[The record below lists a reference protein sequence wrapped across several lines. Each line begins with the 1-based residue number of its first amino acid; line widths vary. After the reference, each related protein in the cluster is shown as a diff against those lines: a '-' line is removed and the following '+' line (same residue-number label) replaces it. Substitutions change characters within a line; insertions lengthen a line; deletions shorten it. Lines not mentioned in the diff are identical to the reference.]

1 MEFTEAIDR
10 MPCKEVMD
18 KKYQTRK
25 SPAFHAKDC
34 KNLIKKGKDGNYMS
48 KPDSNGTYKWVKIVD
63 NNQTRKVKG
72 KAYYIHDN
80 GGRPFKVIVDTKSV
94 SIYKNTAKYP
104 EEERYDGLV
113 SLLSPKE
120 IFVGKSSGKSYMS
133 DHTPSKAKEF
143 IGNSILLELSAKKY
157 MYIGTEIYTFE
168 TEDVIESYYSL
179 VGNNDVPYPIAL
191 GTETIYF
198 MLDHTYVNRE
208 MVSFPK
214 MKTVDW
220 EGAYAMYYGFR
231 DPVSGNTTEAMEDE
245 KKKVNLE
252 QHAKTMKGF
261 HIVQKRL

>member
-1 MEFTEAIDR
+1 MEFTEDIDR

-34 KNLIKKGKDGNYMS
+34 KNLTKKGKDGNYMS
-48 KPDSNGTYKWVKIVD
+48 KPDSNGMYKWVKIAGD
-63 NNQTRKVKG
+63 QTRKVKG

-80 GGRPFKVIVDTKSV
+80 GSRPFKVIVDTKSV
-94 SIYKNTAKYP
+94 SIYKDTAKYP
-104 EEERYDGLV
+104 EEETYDGLV
-113 SLLSPKE
+113 KSLNPKE
-120 IFVGKSSGKSYMS
+120 IWVGKSSGKSYIS
-133 DHTPSKAKEF
+133 DHTPAQAKEF

-191 GTETIYF
+191 GTENIYF
-198 MLDHTYVNRE
+198 MLDHTYVKRE
-208 MVSFPK
+208 MITFPT
-214 MKTVDW
+214 MKAVDW

-231 DPVSGNTTEAMEDE
+231 DPVSGNITESMKDE

-252 QHAKTMKGF
+252 QHAKKVKGF
-261 HIVQKRL
+261 HMIQKRL